1 MLKNEAQEE
10 VIHNVYG
17 QTIVIAC
24 PGSGKTT
31 TLLRR
36 INYMIKDE
44 HINPSEIVM
53 ITFTKA
59 AADEMRERFAKNY
72 GKNKGVLFCTIHA
85 FCFMLLKKFGKYEND
100 AVLTNASDIIFEQ
113 IKFNSKIT
121 DKMQFVADILTDIS
135 VIKNN
140 EIKPSEFD
148 EFDIKCCDDKKIF
161 LQIFKNYEKVK
172 YEQGKLDFDDILI
185 ETYKMLKNNKEI
197 LDYVRDM
204 YGYIHVDE
212 YQDTNYLQRNIIYLI
227 AGDNGNLTVVGDDD
241 QSIYAFRGARP
252 EIMLNFK
259 KDYPYAKEIYMST
272 NYRSDSDILKYA
284 GNLIA
289 FNKKRFKKD
298 IIACSK
304 NKGKIQHKSFETKED
319 EVSYVTSRIKQLIE
333 KGINPNDIAILY
345 RTNSQSIPYA
355 DGLMSK
361 NIPFKCNENIAS
373 KYSHWIFKDIAS
385 YYRMAHGRGTQSDYL
400 NTVNHPQRY
409 MSKVN
414 VKKCKIE
421 VDDMFRVLN
430 NPNQEEWKNEKQLDN
445 IIHYVSILKRL
456 SSIDEPLKFL
466 DYMLRLGDYGDFID
480 SYSEFRNMDS
490 NDLLSV
496 WRAYEN
502 DIKSKNIK
510 TFADWS
516 NYANRYNLMFNK
528 QRNER
533 NGVCLSTMHKSKG
546 LEWKYV
552 FIIDCVEGITPS
564 KKAETI
570 DDIEEERRLFY
581 VAMTR
586 AKNDLTLCSF
596 SSSGKTKSK
605 LSRFIVE
612 CNKCS

>member
-24 PGSGKTT
+24 PVSGKTT

-140 EIKPSEFD
+140 GIKPS
-148 EFDIKCCDDKKIF
+148 EFDIKCCDDKKMF
-161 LQIFKNYEKVK
+161 LQMFKNYEKVK
-172 YEQGKLDFDDILI
+172 QEQGKLDFDDILI

-227 AGDNGNLTVVGDDD
+227 AGENGNLTVVGDDD

-385 YYRMAHGRGTQSDYL
+385 YYRMAHSRGTQSDYL

-456 SSIDEPLKFL
+456 SLIDEPLKFL

-510 TFADWS
+510 TFTEWS

>member
-140 EIKPSEFD
+140 GIKPS
-148 EFDIKCCDDKKIF
+148 EFDIKCCDDKKMF
-161 LQIFKNYEKVK
+161 LQMFKNYEKVK
-172 YEQGKLDFDDILI
+172 QEQGKLDFDDILI

-227 AGDNGNLTVVGDDD
+227 AGENGNLTVVGDDD

-355 DGLMSK
+355 DGLMSQ
-361 NIPFKCNENIAS
+361 NIPFKCNESIVS

-564 KKAETI
+564 KKAENI

-581 VAMTR
+581 VAITR